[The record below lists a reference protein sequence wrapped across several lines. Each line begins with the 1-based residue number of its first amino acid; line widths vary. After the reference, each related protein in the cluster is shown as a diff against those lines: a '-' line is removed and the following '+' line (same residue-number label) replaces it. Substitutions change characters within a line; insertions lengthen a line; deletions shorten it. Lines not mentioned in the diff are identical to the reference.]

1 MSTNAPTP
9 ETPTGGTSGRL
20 VVACGA
26 LLAAAIV
33 GYFALGM
40 PGMDH
45 GESGAVSMSGMD
57 HRAAI
62 TAQAG
67 PASFEKLLSN
77 PAVMLINV
85 HVPYAGEIAG
95 TAQFIAFETIASDPR
110 LPLDKATPILLY
122 CETGNMSSI
131 AATAL
136 TNAGYTNITE
146 LAGGMQAWQASGRT
160 IVAR

>member
-1 MSTNAPTP
+1 MSTNNPTQ

-20 VVACGA
+20 VVACGV
-26 LLAAAIV
+26 LLAAVVV

-45 GESGAVSMSGMD
+45 GESDATSMSGMD
-57 HRAAI
+57 HRSMI
-62 TAQAG
+62 PVQAG
-67 PASFEKLLSN
+67 PGSFERLSSN
-77 PAVMLINV
+77 PGAMLINV

-95 TAQFIAFETIASDPR
+95 TTQFIAFETIASDPR
-110 LPLDKATPILLY
+110 LPLDRATPILLY

-136 TNAGYTNITE
+136 SNAGYTNITE
-146 LAGGMQAWQASGRT
+146 LAGGMQAWRASGRT